1 MASVLVVD
9 DEPDIVLFVQLNLEL
24 SGHDVRTAGDGAEAL
39 ASILADP
46 PDLVVL
52 DLMMPVLDGWSVIT
66 ELKRHPDDRVRT
78 IPVVMLT
85 ALDTDLDHARGGI
98 EGAVRYLTK
107 PLTPDDLVDAVT
119 DALEGDEPDQRRAAQ
134 REGLVTIARIE
145 RHAAGGAAPTG
156 PAVGLSRLERPR
168 PSGSTPAT
176 EPERVAPSSGQESLT
191 TKQRALLDA
200 LLTAPSV
207 SDAAVSLGMSRSNI
221 YASLRR
227 IGRKVGVGDV
237 SELLRLLRSGQLDQL
252 LHS

>member
-24 SGHDVRTAGDGAEAL
+24 SGHDVRTAADGAEAL
-39 ASILADP
+39 ASIVADP

-66 ELKRHPDDRVRT
+66 ELKAHPDPVVRS

-85 ALDTDLDHARGGI
+85 ALDTDLDQARGGI

-107 PLTPDDLVDAVT
+107 PLTPDDLVAAVEQ
-119 DALEGDEPDQRRAAQ
+119 ALEGDEADQRRAAQ
-134 REGLVTIARIE
+134 RQGLVTIARIE
-145 RHAAGGAAPTG
+145 RHAAGGAAPEG

-168 PSGSTPAT
+168 RADPPAPV
-176 EPERVAPSSGQESLT
+176 EAERPAATGDDPLT
-191 TKQRALLDA
+191 AKQQALLEV
-200 LLTAPSV
+200 LLEAPSV
-207 SDAAVSLGMSRSNI
+207 SDAAVRLGMSRSNI

-237 SELLRLLRSGQLDQL
+237 SELLRLLRTGQLDQRL
-252 LHS
+252 GR

>member
-24 SGHDVRTAGDGAEAL
+24 SGHEVRTAGDGAEAL

-66 ELKRHPDDRVRT
+66 ELKAHADPVVRS

-85 ALDTDLDHARGGI
+85 ALDTDLDQARGGI

-107 PLTPDDLVDAVT
+107 PLTPDDLVAAVEV
-119 DALEGDEPDQRRAAQ
+119 ALEGDEADQRKAAQ
-134 REGLVTIARIE
+134 RQGLVTIARIE
-145 RHAAGGAAPTG
+145 RHAAGGAAPDG
-156 PAVGLSRLERPR
+156 PAVGLSRLERLRTVDPPASAEGER
-168 PSGSTPAT
+168 PVASGDDP
-176 EPERVAPSSGQESLT
+176 LT
-191 TKQRALLDA
+191 AKQQALLGV
-200 LLTAPSV
+200 LLEAPSV
-207 SDAAVSLGMSRSNI
+207 SDAAVRLGMSRSNI

-237 SELLRLLRSGQLDQL
+237 SELLRLLRTGQLDQRL
-252 LHS
+252 ER